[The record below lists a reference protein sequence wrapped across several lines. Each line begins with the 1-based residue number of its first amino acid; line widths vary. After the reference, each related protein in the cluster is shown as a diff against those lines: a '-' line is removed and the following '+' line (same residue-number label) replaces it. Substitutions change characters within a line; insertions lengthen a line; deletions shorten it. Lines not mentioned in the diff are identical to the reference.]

1 MQFQVRNGEHDL
13 ILFVLVSFT
22 VSQTQPLSGLI
33 ENLKVVSRIATAY
46 FGRLAKC
53 GKGVFV
59 GFCGPLGFLENS
71 P

>member
-1 MQFQVRNGEHDL
+1 MQFQVRNGEHKLVSL
-13 ILFVLVSFT
+13 ILLSFT
-22 VSQTQPLSGLI
+22 VSLTQPLSGLL

-53 GKGVFV
+53 GKGVVV
-59 GFCGPLGFLENS
+59 GLCGPLGFLENS